1 MIEEDEVLDVVVVH
15 AVEDEE
21 VHWVEEDLR
30 VVGVETKRREDR
42 IYFLDEFLRVFS
54 SRFASHFARGFK

>member
-42 IYFLDEFLRVFS
+42 IYFLGTD
-54 SRFASHFARGFK
+54 SRKKV